1 MKIKY
6 QKEGSQCICLS
17 VILIDLVSKIDK
29 KHYTEVFSQ
38 GCGYIIKE

>member
-29 KHYTEVFSQ
+29 KHYTEVFSE